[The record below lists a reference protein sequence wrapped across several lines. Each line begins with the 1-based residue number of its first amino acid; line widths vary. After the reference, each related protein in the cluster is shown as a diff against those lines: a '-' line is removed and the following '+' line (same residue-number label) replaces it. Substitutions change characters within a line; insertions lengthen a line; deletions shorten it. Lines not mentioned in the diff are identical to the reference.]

1 MISVG
6 FTRRNK
12 LDIVSRLIMWFLNTK
27 YSHCFFILD
36 GVIYHADGKGV
47 RHLNLD
53 KYLETHIMLHEIPVD
68 LDITEKEFL
77 MFMEGANKKDY
88 SESQYLGFLFT
99 WLQPIVANGEK
110 RQICSELVSLV
121 LDKYGA
127 YELPKAADFMSP
139 RDVFELITKQNPG

>member
-1 MISVG
+1 MPTHHVVSKDQI
-6 FTRRNK
+6 FT
-12 LDIVSRLIMWFLNTK
+12 LL
-27 YSHCFFILD
+27 FILD

-47 RHLNLD
+47 RHLNLA
-53 KYLETHIMLHEIPVD
+53 KYLEMHIMLHEIPVD

-77 MFMEGANKKDY
+77 MFMEGANRKDY

-110 RQICSELVSLV
+110 RQICSELVALV

-139 RDVFELITKQNPG
+139 RDVFELISKQKGG